1 MNDKHIIISD
11 ELLSA
16 FLDGNTSAEDTMRV
30 LKNKMKIYRKSF
42 ALQVKWMKIW
52 QP

>member
-30 LKNKMKIYRKSF
+30 LDAAAHDKD
-42 ALQVKWMKIW
+42 
-52 QP
+52 